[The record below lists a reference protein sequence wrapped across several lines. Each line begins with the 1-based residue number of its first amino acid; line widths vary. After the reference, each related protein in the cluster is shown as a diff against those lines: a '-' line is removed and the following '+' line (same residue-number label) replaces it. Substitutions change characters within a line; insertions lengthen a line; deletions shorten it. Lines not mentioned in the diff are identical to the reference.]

1 MKTSKG
7 SNFVFV
13 IFFICFIS
21 SYPVS
26 FSQGISET
34 QTKETQSAI
43 TPEEVLQL
51 MIDGHNRYLEGKML
65 NRNLIEQVKATASA
79 QYPYAVVL
87 NCLDSRVIPESVFDQ
102 GIGDIFDARVAGNF
116 VNDDILGSMEFA
128 CKITGAKL
136 ILVVGHTNCG
146 AIKGAIDDA
155 ELGNLTQLL
164 DKIKPA
170 VARTKYDGDKS
181 SKNLEYVD
189 LVSKENVLMA
199 IENIKLRSPVLKEML
214 DKNEIMIAGCM
225 YNISDGT
232 IEFYK

>member
-1 MKTSKG
+1 MRTNSRC
-7 SNFVFV
+7 NL
-13 IFFICFIS
+13 FICLLFSIILASGSLVYSQS
-21 SYPVS
+21 SS
-26 FSQGISET
+26 DT
-34 QTKETQSAI
+34 QTKESQSSI
-43 TPEEVLQL
+43 TPEGVLKL
-51 MIDGHNRYLEGKML
+51 LKEGHQRYLEGKML
-65 NRNLIEQVKATASA
+65 NRNLIEQVKATASG

-87 NCLDSRVIPESVFDQ
+87 SCLDSRVIPESVFDQ

-170 VARTKYDGDKS
+170 VARTKYDGERT
-181 SKNLEYVD
+181 SKNLEFVD

-199 IENIKLRSPVLKEML
+199 IENIKLKSPVLKEML

-232 IEFYK
+232 VEFY

>member
-1 MKTSKG
+1 
-7 SNFVFV
+7 
-13 IFFICFIS
+13 
-21 SYPVS
+21 
-26 FSQGISET
+26 
-34 QTKETQSAI
+34 
-43 TPEEVLQL
+43 
-51 MIDGHNRYLEGKML
+51 MIDGHNRYMEGKML
-65 NRNLIEQVKATASA
+65 NRNLIEQVRATASG

-102 GIGDIFDARVAGNF
+102 GIGDIFDARIAGNF
-116 VNDDILGSMEFA
+116 VNEDILGSMEFA
-128 CKITGAKL
+128 CKIMGAKL

-170 VARTKYDGDKS
+170 VANTKYDGDKS

-189 LVSKENVLMA
+189 LVSKENVLLA

-214 DKNEIMIAGCM
+214 DNNEIMISGCM
-225 YNISDGT
+225 YDISDGT

>member
-1 MKTSKG
+1 MRTNLRCKL
-7 SNFVFV
+7 
-13 IFFICFIS
+13 FICLLFSFILASGSLVYPQS
-21 SYPVS
+21 SS
-26 FSQGISET
+26 DT
-34 QTKETQSAI
+34 QTKESQSSI
-43 TPEEVLQL
+43 TPEGVLKL
-51 MIDGHNRYLEGKML
+51 LKEGHQRYLDGKML

-170 VARTKYDGDKS
+170 VARTKYDGERT
-181 SKNLEYVD
+181 SKNLEFVD

-199 IENIKLRSPVLKEML
+199 IENIKLNSPVLKEML

-232 IEFYK
+232 VEFY

>member
-1 MKTSKG
+1 MKYSKTY
-7 SNFVFV
+7 NF
-13 IFFICFIS
+13 IFAFILSCLIIFS
-21 SYPVS
+21 PGL
-26 FSQGISET
+26 FSQNNSDT
-34 QTKETQSAI
+34 PTKETQSAI
-43 TPEEVLQL
+43 SPEGVLQL
-51 MIDGHNRYLEGKML
+51 MIDGHNRYMEGKML
-65 NRNLIEQVKATASA
+65 NRNLIEQVRATASG

-102 GIGDIFDARVAGNF
+102 GIGDIFDARIAGNF
-116 VNDDILGSMEFA
+116 VNEDILGSMEFA
-128 CKITGAKL
+128 CKIMGAKL

-170 VARTKYDGDKS
+170 VANTKYDGDKS

-189 LVSKENVLMA
+189 LVSKENVLLA

-214 DKNEIMIAGCM
+214 DNNEIMISGCM
-225 YNISDGT
+225 YDISDGT

>member
-1 MKTSKG
+1 M
-7 SNFVFV
+7 FVFV

-21 SYPVS
+21 SYQALY
-26 FSQGISET
+26 SQGISDT
-34 QTKETQSAI
+34 PTKETQSAI

>member
-1 MKTSKG
+1 MKTSKLFILSWTAFLCIIINFG
-7 SNFVFV
+7 SVV
-13 IFFICFIS
+13 
-21 SYPVS
+21 Y
-26 FSQGISET
+26 SQNAAIT

-43 TPEEVLQL
+43 SPSDALQL
-51 MIDGHNRYLEGKML
+51 LKDGHSRYLSGKML
-65 NRNLIEQVKATASA
+65 DRNLLEQVKASASG

-102 GIGDIFDARVAGNF
+102 GIGDIFDARIAGNF
-116 VNDDILGSMEFA
+116 VNEDILGSMEFA
-128 CKITGAKL
+128 CKLMGAKL

-170 VARTKYDGDKS
+170 VAKTKYDGDKS

-189 LVSKENVLMA
+189 LVSKENVMLA

>member
-1 MKTSKG
+1 MRTNSSCKL
-7 SNFVFV
+7 
-13 IFFICFIS
+13 FICLLFSFILASGSFVYAQSPSDKQSKESQS
-21 SYPVS
+21 S
-26 FSQGISET
+26 
-34 QTKETQSAI
+34 I
-43 TPEEVLQL
+43 TPEGVLKL
-51 MIDGHNRYLEGKML
+51 LKEGHQRYREGKML
-65 NRNLIEQVKATASA
+65 DRNLLEQVKATASG

-87 NCLDSRVIPESVFDQ
+87 SCLDSRVIPESVFDQ

-170 VARTKYDGDKS
+170 VARTKYDGERT
-181 SKNLEYVD
+181 SKNLEFVD

-199 IENIKLRSPVLKEML
+199 IENIKLKSPVLKEML

-232 IEFYK
+232 VEFY